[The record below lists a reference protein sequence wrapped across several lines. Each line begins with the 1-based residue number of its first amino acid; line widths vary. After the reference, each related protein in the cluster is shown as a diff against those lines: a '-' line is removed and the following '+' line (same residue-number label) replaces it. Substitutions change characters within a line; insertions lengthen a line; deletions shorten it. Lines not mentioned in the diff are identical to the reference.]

1 MDASLD
7 IQGNIHDVQLIVW
20 MWYNKV
26 DTKKREFGER

>member
-1 MDASLD
+1 MEIELRPVKRTMKKYK
-7 IQGNIHDVQLIVW
+7 IW